1 MRLIAD
7 SAMHLLNYLW
17 RIYNGLLKEAQ
28 RFLRS
33 YGLTPTQL
41 DVIAL
46 LSTGEGITQQELS
59 KKLLTTKGNIASLID
74 RMERD
79 GLVERRVDASDRR
92 RYRLFLTPK
101 SKRLLES
108 VIPKYREWLMALIDS
123 LSAEEKMLL
132 QSLLKRLEQS
142 LHQSSVSETTS

>member
-1 MRLIAD
+1 MR
-7 SAMHLLNYLW
+7 N
-17 RIYNGLLKEAQ
+17 
-28 RFLRS
+28 

-59 KKLLTTKGNIASLID
+59 RKMLTTKGNIASLID
-74 RMERD
+74 RMEKY
-79 GLVERRVDASDRR
+79 GLIERRIDASDRR

-101 SKRLLES
+101 SKRLLER
-108 VIPKYREWLMALIDS
+108 VIPQYKERLMALINS
-123 LSAEEKMLL
+123 LSAEERMLL

-142 LHQSSVSETTS
+142 LHKGGANEMTS